1 MPILNAM
8 EGAVSQGVLWGLM
21 ALGVYLTFRILN
33 VADMTVDGSFAAGGA
48 VTAVFLTRFGVNPLF
63 VLLIS
68 FVMGTICGLITG
80 LMNTK
85 LKINILLASILTQ
98 IALYSVNIRIM
109 GRANTPLLGSTTLIT
124 LVKSITHGHITK
136 PSHIS
141 LIVGVVVIAA
151 IIALMYWFFG
161 TEIGSSIRATGS
173 NEHMVRAMGAKGVF
187 GNRIRVYCAENA
199 SVTLVTVNLLGTN
212 LVHFNGIGS
221 SLKDSAHLDLVQIE
235 LGGKET
241 YSGSYNNLLG
251 YKASC
256 SVQGGYV
263 CDGDKVLD
271 INYVSNQSG
280 SQTESFS
287 KFNGVLLDNAKK
299 TWRGTIDFKRGA
311 KEAKGDEQENVLLL
325 SPDVVNKSMPVIL
338 CDEENVEGRHG
349 GSIGKLSEEELLYLE
364 TRGIDE
370 RTAKIMMIKSRINSI
385 ARFIPDADVLDNI
398 HAYLEEHL

>member
-1 MPILNAM
+1 MMATKTNLAGNVNHFPSITWHHLHINHGYF
-8 EGAVSQGVLWGLM
+8 EGGFECGIQPEVSVLPNG
-21 ALGVYLTFRILN
+21 
-33 VADMTVDGSFAAGGA
+33 
-48 VTAVFLTRFGVNPLF
+48 
-63 VLLIS
+63 
-68 FVMGTICGLITG
+68 
-80 LMNTK
+80 
-85 LKINILLASILTQ
+85 
-98 IALYSVNIRIM
+98 
-109 GRANTPLLGSTTLIT
+109 IT
-124 LVKSITHGHITK
+124 LESKNLSETYSFDNTAQTQLGKQFDSDIDGMLKSLDIKVQEIKVAPGVASSEPVKLSYKVKDNTFSASDTV
-136 PSHIS
+136 
-141 LIVGVVVIAA
+141 IVAG
-151 IIALMYWFFG
+151 
-161 TEIGSSIRATGS
+161 EGSSSTFIFDYGS
-173 NEHMVRAMGAKGVF
+173 APSAKGVF

-221 SLKDSAHLDLVQIE
+221 SLKESARLDLVQIE

-385 ARFIPDADVLDNI
+385 ARYIPDEDMLNKI
-398 HAYLEEHL
+398 HTYLEEHL

>member
-1 MPILNAM
+1 MMAAKTNLSGNVNQFPSITWHHLHINPGYF
-8 EGAVSQGVLWGLM
+8 EGGFECGIQPEVS
-21 ALGVYLTFRILN
+21 ALPNG
-33 VADMTVDGSFAAGGA
+33 
-48 VTAVFLTRFGVNPLF
+48 
-63 VLLIS
+63 
-68 FVMGTICGLITG
+68 
-80 LMNTK
+80 
-85 LKINILLASILTQ
+85 
-98 IALYSVNIRIM
+98 
-109 GRANTPLLGSTTLIT
+109 IT
-124 LVKSITHGHITK
+124 LQSKKLSETYSFDNPAQTQLGKQFDSDIDGMLKSLDIKVQEIKVAPGVASSGPVKLSYKVKDNTFSASDTV
-136 PSHIS
+136 
-141 LIVGVVVIAA
+141 IVAG
-151 IIALMYWFFG
+151 
-161 TEIGSSIRATGS
+161 EGSSSTFIFDYESTS
-173 NEHMVRAMGAKGVF
+173 DAKGVF

-221 SLKDSAHLDLVQIE
+221 SLKDNAHIDLVQIE

-271 INYVSNQSG
+271 INYVSNQAG

-385 ARFIPDADVLDNI
+385 ARFIPDADVLDKI

>member
-1 MPILNAM
+1 MMAAKTNLSGNVNQFPSITWHHLHINHGYF
-8 EGAVSQGVLWGLM
+8 EGGFECGIQPEVS
-21 ALGVYLTFRILN
+21 ALPNG
-33 VADMTVDGSFAAGGA
+33 
-48 VTAVFLTRFGVNPLF
+48 
-63 VLLIS
+63 
-68 FVMGTICGLITG
+68 
-80 LMNTK
+80 
-85 LKINILLASILTQ
+85 
-98 IALYSVNIRIM
+98 
-109 GRANTPLLGSTTLIT
+109 IT
-124 LVKSITHGHITK
+124 LESKNLSETYSFDNPAQTQLGKQFDSDIDGMMKYLDIKVQEIKVAPGVASSGPVKLSYKVKDNTFSASDTV
-136 PSHIS
+136 
-141 LIVGVVVIAA
+141 IVAG
-151 IIALMYWFFG
+151 
-161 TEIGSSIRATGS
+161 EGSSSTFIFDYESTS
-173 NEHMVRAMGAKGVF
+173 DAKGVF

-221 SLKDSAHLDLVQIE
+221 SLKESARLDLVQIE

-251 YKASC
+251 YKSSC

-364 TRGIDE
+364 TRAIDE
-370 RTAKIMMIKSRINSI
+370 HTAKIMMIKSRINSI
-385 ARFIPDADVLDNI
+385 ARYIPDEDMLNKI
-398 HAYLEEHL
+398 HTYLEEHL

>member
-1 MPILNAM
+1 MMATKTNLAGNVNHFPSITWHHLHINHGYF
-8 EGAVSQGVLWGLM
+8 EGSFESEIQAEISKLPEGVTLEKKNLSESY
-21 ALGVYLTFRILN
+21 ASKNKIQTQLGKDFDSEIDSMTESLGIKVQEIN
-33 VADMTVDGSFAAGGA
+33 VASGA
-48 VTAVFLTRFGVNPLF
+48 IVSDPV
-63 VLLIS
+63 
-68 FVMGTICGLITG
+68 
-80 LMNTK
+80 K
-85 LKINILLASILTQ
+85 LSYKINDSTFSAAETVIVAGEGSSSTFIFD
-98 IALYSVNIRIM
+98 YE
-109 GRANTPLLGSTTLIT
+109 GSTQ
-124 LVKSITHGHITK
+124 GNN
-136 PSHIS
+136 
-141 LIVGVVVIAA
+141 G
-151 IIALMYWFFG
+151 G
-161 TEIGSSIRATGS
+161 T
-173 NEHMVRAMGAKGVF
+173 GVF

-199 SVTLVTVNLLGTN
+199 SVRLVTVNLLGSGT
-212 LVHFNGIGS
+212 VHYNGIGS
-221 SLKDSAHLDLVQIE
+221 SLEDNAHLELIQIE

-241 YSGSYNNLLG
+241 FSGSYNNLLG

-256 SVQGGYV
+256 NVQGGYV

-271 INYVSNQSG
+271 INYVSNQAG

-287 KFNGVLLDNAKK
+287 KFNGVLLENAKK

-385 ARFIPDADVLDNI
+385 ARYIPDEDVLSKI